1 MTITIS
7 VKNSY
12 GNTLYYPECD
22 VSYIFSRIA
31 GTKTL
36 TQETIKLIKA
46 LGYAINVKHDLK
58 GCRVNIKRQR
68 IYDSIPLTYLT

>member
-12 GNTLYYPECD
+12 GNVLYYPECTMA
-22 VSYIFSRIA
+22 YIFSRIA

-36 TQETIKLIKA
+36 TQETIRLIKA
-46 LGYAINVKHDLK
+46 LGYTVNVKHEE
-58 GCRVNIKRQR
+58 VVV
-68 IYDSIPLTYLT
+68 

>member
-1 MTITIS
+1 MKITIS

-46 LGYAINVKHDLK
+46 LGYAINVKHEEL
-58 GCRVNIKRQR
+58 VV
-68 IYDSIPLTYLT
+68 

>member
-46 LGYAINVKHDLK
+46 LGYTINVKHKEL
-58 GCRVNIKRQR
+58 VV
-68 IYDSIPLTYLT
+68 